1 MTPTQELTQINT
13 LIENA
18 KRDFRNGRYEARDTI
33 KQLEKLRTAANDR
46 CVDEIVA
53 TVAARSL

>member
-1 MTPTQELTQINT
+1 MTPTQELAQINI

-18 KRDFRNGRYEARDTI
+18 KRDLLNGRNEARDTI
-33 KQLEKLRTAANDR
+33 KQLQKLRMAANDR

>member
-1 MTPTQELTQINT
+1 MTPTQELAQINL
-13 LIENA
+13 LIEDA
-18 KRDFRNGRYEARDTI
+18 KRDVRNGRYEARYTI